1 MPWKGEMTIVSRI
14 VLGSS
19 MVPKCAECWH
29 FHKKTLIRISRISRL
44 DSQVIA
50 NSPNWH
56 VFQLHLVTNNKNWDR
71 KFSWEFGVSQRYDTK
86 LGLWPHPFFIFF
98 SILVAYLWRTA
109 DPRLRGLR
117 ADVPQEPPFLVAWQ
131 AVANTHKPPC
141 FWDILIIYPMYHV
154 SINSWLGLIIGIY
167 VYTYTENSNLDL
179 WVQLNAFY
187 WIYGDSTIEIYLA
200 SVFFWGL
207 WSDSQGMINWSFGT
221 GEALDQNPFAAI
233 GPVFLSF
240 TNHCIFFR
248 HKESQVNRWTYIPIS
263 PL

>member
-1 MPWKGEMTIVSRI
+1 MTTSF
-14 VLGSS
+14 
-19 MVPKCAECWH
+19 
-29 FHKKTLIRISRISRL
+29 FH
-44 DSQVIA
+44 
-50 NSPNWH
+50 
-56 VFQLHLVTNNKNWDR
+56 
-71 KFSWEFGVSQRYDTK
+71 
-86 LGLWPHPFFIFF
+86 FF

-200 SVFFWGL
+200 SVFFLGI
-207 WSDSQGMINWSFGT
+207 MIWFTGNDKLVIWNRRSIGSESFCCDWT
-221 GEALDQNPFAAI
+221 GFFYHLPIIVFFSVIKNP
-233 GPVFLSF
+233 
-240 TNHCIFFR
+240 R
-248 HKESQVNRWTYIPIS
+248 
-263 PL
+263 